1 MTFTHLLHPE
11 IPKIKQVN
19 IDGVRYYDTP
29 DGTLISITSLLKNF
43 TPQGILDWREAVG
56 EEVANEVMR
65 AAADRGSKVHKI
77 IENCLS
83 NKSENDLVGNY
94 GDLAARMFSQMV
106 PALDKIDRIR
116 ALEKGLYSTRFGIA
130 GRVDCIAE
138 YDKELT
144 VIDFKTSTRKRDE
157 RNETHLVQASFYSLA
172 WEERTGEKVNQI
184 AILTT
189 TEDGELDVYRDDP
202 SNYVDRLEEMIEEYK
217 SGQPDFSK

>member
-1 MTFTHLLHPE
+1 MFTHLLHPE

-94 GDLAARMFSQMV
+94 GELAARMFSQMV

-157 RNETHLVQASFYSLA
+157 RNETHLVQASFYSIA

-189 TEDGELDVYRDDP
+189 TEDGKLDVYRDDP
-202 SNYVDRLEEMIEEYK
+202 SNHVGRLKEMIEEYK
-217 SGQPDFSK
+217 TGKIGGQ

>member
-11 IPKIKQVN
+11 IPKIKQIN
-19 IDGVRYYDTP
+19 INGVRYYDTP

-43 TPQGILDWREAVG
+43 TPEGILEWRKAVG
-56 EEVANEVMR
+56 EDVANEVMR

-83 NKSENDLVGNY
+83 NKPENDLVGNY
-94 GDLAARMFSQMV
+94 GELAARMFSQMV

-138 YDKELT
+138 YDNELT

-202 SNYVDRLEEMIEEYK
+202 SNHVDRLEEMIEEYK